1 VRHEPPRVDELL
13 ASDELYDTRNASTLR
28 MTMALSY
35 LGMCSISLPLHGPDG
50 RPTVGLMASLP
61 HGEDDRL
68 LAIANRIAKYL
79 RNQTV

>member
-1 VRHEPPRVDELL
+1 
-13 ASDELYDTRNASTLR
+13 
-28 MTMALSY
+28 MALTY

-68 LAIANRIAKYL
+68 PAIANRIAKYL